1 MIVTEHTLS
10 YVLDGVVVGK
20 ILDSVWH
27 SLMASYL
34 LTEAS
39 VLEWIILVSRR
50 IDRLPQAK
58 DLRLSAS

>member
-39 VLEWIILVSRR
+39 VLE
-50 IDRLPQAK
+50 
-58 DLRLSAS
+58 